1 MSMMNTEKLE
11 IGFDGKAM
19 LKDLTITV
27 EKGQILSILGPNG
40 SGKSTLLKALS
51 RNLKPDKGSVYLDG
65 KNLAEL
71 NAKVIAKKM
80 AVLPQSPEAPKDL
93 TVRDLVEYGR
103 YPHQSWW
110 QGKSKEDD
118 TCVDWALDETGLT
131 AMTGRI
137 VSTLSGGER
146 QRVWIAMALAQKPEI
161 LLLDEPTTYL
171 DICHQLEIMELLAD
185 CNREHNITVA
195 MVLHDI
201 NQAARYSDSIV
212 VLKEGEIFAMG
223 SPAEVITNYTLRQ
236 VFGVESMVTLDN
248 TGRPVVMITGL
259 TKKRGYKNDTY

>member
-1 MSMMNTEKLE
+1 MAIMKV
-11 IGFDGKAM
+11 
-19 LKDLTITV
+19 KDLSVDFSGVSVLKNLTIAM
-27 EKGQILSILGPNG
+27 EKGQIISVIGPNG

-51 RNLKPDKGSVYLDG
+51 RNLKPDKGSVYLDDN
-65 KNLAEL
+65 NLAQL
-71 NAKVIAKKM
+71 SAKFIARKM

-110 QGKSKEDD
+110 QGKSAQDD
-118 TCVDWALDETGLT
+118 QCVDWALVQTGLEDM
-131 AMTGRI
+131 ASRI

-171 DICHQLEIMELLAD
+171 DICHQLEIMELLVAF
-185 CNREHNITVA
+185 NHEHSITVA

-201 NQAARYSDSIV
+201 NHAARYSDCV
-212 VLKEGEIFAMG
+212 VILRQGEVFAIG
-223 SPAEVITNYTLRQ
+223 SPDEVITPHALRA
-236 VFGVESMVTLDN
+236 VFGVESEIRMDN
-248 TGRPVVMITGL
+248 VGRPVVIITGL
-259 TKKRGYKNDTY
+259 TKKRG

>member
-1 MSMMNTEKLE
+1 MPMMHTKNLAL
-11 IGFDGKAM
+11 GFDGKAV
-19 LKDLTITV
+19 LKDLTLTV

-40 SGKSTLLKALS
+40 SGKSTLLNALS
-51 RNLKPDKGSVYLDG
+51 RNLKPDQGSVYLAG
-65 KNLAEL
+65 ENLATL
-71 NAKVIAKKM
+71 GAKVIAQQM
-80 AVLPQSPEAPKDL
+80 AVLPQSPQAPKDL
-93 TVRDLVEYGR
+93 TVLDLVGYGR

-110 QGKSKEDD
+110 RGKSTEDD
-118 TCVDWALDETGLT
+118 TCITWALGETGLT
-131 AMTGRI
+131 GMKDRI

-201 NQAARYSDSIV
+201 NQAAHYSDSV
-212 VLKEGEIFAMG
+212 VILQAGQIFAMG
-223 SPAEVITNYTLRQ
+223 KPAEVITSHTLRQ
-236 VFGVESMVTLDN
+236 VFGVESKVMLDN
-248 TGRPVVMITGL
+248 TGKPVVMITGL
-259 TKKRGYKNDTY
+259 TKKRGNNI

>member
-1 MSMMNTEKLE
+1 MAIMKAENLNLS
-11 IGFDGKAM
+11 FDGKEV
-19 LKDLTITV
+19 LKNLTIAV
-27 EKGQILSILGPNG
+27 EKGQIISIIGPNG

-51 RNLKPDKGSVYLDG
+51 RNLKPDKGVVYLEDVDVA
-65 KNLAEL
+65 KLSS
-71 NAKVIAKKM
+71 KVIARKM
-80 AVLPQSPEAPKDL
+80 AVLPQSPQAPKDL

-110 QGKSKEDD
+110 QGKSEQDD
-118 TCVDWALDETGLT
+118 ACVTWALSQTGL
-131 AMTGRI
+131 AEMSERI

-185 CNREHNITVA
+185 FNQEHNITVV

-201 NQAARYSDSIV
+201 NHAARYSDCIA
-212 VLKEGEIFAMG
+212 LLQEGQVFAMG
-223 SPAEVITNYTLRQ
+223 SAEQVITSDSLRS
-236 VFGVESMVTLDN
+236 VFQVESVIRMDEK
-248 TGRPVVMITGL
+248 GKSVVEITGL
-259 TKKRGYKNDTY
+259 TKKRG

>member
-1 MSMMNTEKLE
+1 MAIMKTEELTVDFS
-11 IGFDGKAM
+11 GVSV
-19 LKDLTITV
+19 LKNLTIAV
-27 EKGQILSILGPNG
+27 EKGQIISILGPNG
-40 SGKSTLLKALS
+40 SGKSTLLKTLS
-51 RNLKPDKGSVYLDG
+51 RNLRPDKGSVYLDEH
-65 KNLAEL
+65 NLAQL
-71 NAKVIAKKM
+71 SAKVIARKM

-110 QGKSKEDD
+110 QGKSQEDD
-118 TCVDWALDETGLT
+118 QCVDWALVQTGLL
-131 AMTGRI
+131 AMASRI

-185 CNREHNITVA
+185 FNHEHNITVA

-201 NQAARYSDSIV
+201 NHAARYSDCV
-212 VLKEGEIFAMG
+212 VILQHGEIFAIG
-223 SPAEVITNYTLRQ
+223 SPDEVITSRTLRA
-236 VFGVESMVTLDN
+236 VFGVESEIRLDN
-248 TGRPVVMITGL
+248 VGRPVVTITGL
-259 TKKRGYKNDTY
+259 TKKEGNI

>member
-1 MSMMNTEKLE
+1 MAIMKAEKLSLS
-11 IGFDGKAM
+11 FDGKEV
-19 LKDLTITV
+19 LKHLTIAV
-27 EKGQILSILGPNG
+27 EKGQIISIIVPNG

-51 RNLKPDKGSVYLDG
+51 RNLKPDKGMVFLEDVD
-65 KNLAEL
+65 LAKL
-71 NAKVIAKKM
+71 SSKVIARKM
-80 AVLPQSPEAPKDL
+80 AVLPQSPQAPKDL

-110 QGKSKEDD
+110 QGKSGEDD
-118 TCVDWALDETGLT
+118 ACVTWALSQTGLT
-131 AMTGRI
+131 EMSERI

-185 CNREHNITVA
+185 FNQEHNITVV

-201 NQAARYSDSIV
+201 NHAARYSDSIV
-212 VLKEGEIFAMG
+212 VLHQGKVFAVG
-223 SPAEVITNYTLRQ
+223 RPEDVITPHTLRT
-236 VFGVESMVTLDN
+236 VFGVESEITIDHL
-248 TGRPVVMITGL
+248 GKPVVVVTGL
-259 TKKRGYKNDTY
+259 TKKRG

>member
-1 MSMMNTEKLE
+1 MSIMRTEK
-11 IGFDGKAM
+11 ISVCFDGKPVLENLTLAM
-19 LKDLTITV
+19 
-27 EKGQILSILGPNG
+27 EKGQIISILGPNG

-51 RNLKPDKGSVYLDG
+51 RNLKPNKGSVYLDDN
-65 KNLAEL
+65 NLAEL
-71 NAKVIAKKM
+71 SAKFVARKM

-110 QGKSKEDD
+110 QGKSAQDD
-118 TCVDWALDETGLT
+118 QCVEWALAQTELLDM
-131 AMTGRI
+131 ASRI

-171 DICHQLEIMELLAD
+171 DICHQLEIMELLVD
-185 CNREHNITVA
+185 FNHEHNITVA

-201 NQAARYSDSIV
+201 NHAARYSDCV
-212 VLKEGEIFAMG
+212 VMLHQGEIFAIG
-223 SPAEVITNYTLRQ
+223 RPEEVITPHALRA
-236 VFGVESMVTLDN
+236 VFGVESEITRDN
-248 TGRPVVMITGL
+248 LGRPVVTITGL
-259 TKKRGYKNDTY
+259 TKKRVKNDSY